1 MLKFKKAKLKPT
13 SFIRLL
19 PNLITLSALVVGM
32 NSIRFA
38 LDGKWD
44 YAAACIIISTFL
56 DAADGRVARMLG
68 ATSVFGAELDSLSD
82 FANFGIAP
90 ALISYLWSYQR
101 FEFKLFAW
109 SAILLFVICMVI
121 RLARFNV
128 GSADPGSNPKLKQ
141 FFMGVPAPVGAI
153 LFIAPIILDFDLAAN
168 FSFDVRSHIFA
179 VTCYQIVIALL
190 LPSRIYTFALK
201 NIEIKPEFIW
211 ICLLGFA
218 AFAITLIIYPWYL
231 IPIICVVYLLTIPFS
246 IRAAREG

>member
-1 MLKFKKAKLKPT
+1 MIKLKKAKLQPT

-38 LDGKWD
+38 LGGKWD
-44 YAAACIIISTFL
+44 YAAACIVISTFL

-68 ATSVFGAELDSLSD
+68 ATSPFGAELDSLSD

-109 SAILLFVICMVI
+109 SAVLLFVICMVI

-128 GSADPGSNPKLKQ
+128 GASANTNSKS
-141 FFMGVPAPVGAI
+141 FFVGVPAPMGAI
-153 LFIAPIILDFDLAAN
+153 LFITPIILDFDIAAN
-168 FSFDVRSHIFA
+168 FRFDVRSFMFL
-179 VTCYQIVIALL
+179 VTCYQIMVALMVT
-190 LPSRIYTFALK
+190 SRIPTFSFK
-201 NIEIKPEFIW
+201 NIEIKPEYIW
-211 ICLLGFA
+211 VCLLGFA
-218 AFAITLIIYPWYL
+218 AFVIALVIYPWYL
-231 IPIICVVYLLTIPFS
+231 IPIVSGAYLLTIPLS
-246 IRAAREG
+246 VRSARKESN

>member
-1 MLKFKKAKLKPT
+1 MIKLKKAKLGPT

-68 ATSVFGAELDSLSD
+68 ATSPFGAELDSLSD
-82 FANFGIAP
+82 FANFGVAP
-90 ALISYLWSYQR
+90 ALISYLWAYQR

-128 GSADPGSNPKLKQ
+128 GAGSNTNSKN
-141 FFMGVPAPVGAI
+141 FFVGVPAPMGAM
-153 LFIAPIILDFDLAAN
+153 LFITPIIIDFDIAAN
-168 FSFDVRSHIFA
+168 FRFDVRSYMFF
-179 VTCYQIVIALL
+179 VTCYQIAMALL
-190 LPSRIYTFALK
+190 VTSRIPTFSFK
-201 NIEIKPEFIW
+201 NSEIKPEYIW
-211 ICLLGFA
+211 ICMLGFA
-218 AFAITLIIYPWYL
+218 AFIISLIIYPWYL
-231 IPIICVVYLLTIPFS
+231 IPIVSLLYLFTIPLS
-246 IRAAREG
+246 VLAARKER

>member
-1 MLKFKKAKLKPT
+1 MIKLKKAKLQPT

-44 YAAACIIISTFL
+44 YAVACIVISTFL

-68 ATSVFGAELDSLSD
+68 ATSPFGAELDSLSD

-90 ALISYLWSYQR
+90 ALISYLWVYQR

-121 RLARFNV
+121 RLARFNI
-128 GSADPGSNPKLKQ
+128 GASSGTNSKN
-141 FFMGVPAPVGAI
+141 FFFGIPAPMGAI
-153 LFIAPIILDFDLAAN
+153 LFITPIMIDFDIAAN
-168 FSFDVRSHIFA
+168 FSFDVRSFMFF
-179 VTCYQIVIALL
+179 VTCYQIAMALL
-190 LPSRIYTFALK
+190 VTSRIPTFSFK
-201 NIEIKPEFIW
+201 NIEIKPEYIW
-211 ICLLGFA
+211 ICLIGFA
-218 AFAITLIIYPWYL
+218 AFIIALIIYPWYL
-231 IPIICVVYLLTIPFS
+231 IPAVSIIYLLTIPLS
-246 IRAAREG
+246 IKSSRREA

>member
-1 MLKFKKAKLKPT
+1 MIKLKKAKLKPT
-13 SFIRLL
+13 SFIRLI
-19 PNLITLSALVVGM
+19 PNLITLSALVVGL

-44 YAAACIIISTFL
+44 YAVGCIIISTFL

-68 ATSVFGAELDSLSD
+68 ATSPFGAELDSLSD

-128 GSADPGSNPKLKQ
+128 GASSNSNSKS
-141 FFMGVPAPVGAI
+141 FFVGVPAPMGAA
-153 LFIAPIILDFDLAAN
+153 LFITPIILDFDIAAN
-168 FSFDVRSHIFA
+168 FRFDVRSYMFF
-179 VTCYQIVIALL
+179 VTCYQIAIALMVT
-190 LPSRIYTFALK
+190 SRIPTFSFK
-201 NIEIKPEFIW
+201 NLEIKPEYIW

-218 AFAITLIIYPWYL
+218 SSFITLIVYPWYIL
-231 IPIICVVYLLTIPFS
+231 PVVSLLYLLTIPFS
-246 IRAAREG
+246 INAAKKER